1 MKVKGRANSKSA
13 RRRGT
18 TPGNRRSRRSRR
30 AQYDTRLR
38 TLNQLV
44 QVLSHETRNILGSFA
59 TCLELL
65 RRSTQLNQDD
75 KELVD
80 ILQSGS
86 RRLNEISE
94 QFAAFGPRA
103 PLRLGAVELSSL
115 IGDVVER
122 LRRDER
128 CSGTLDIRVD
138 CGPAIRHLAA
148 DRKLLGT
155 CLWNL
160 FLNAVQAMGARG
172 TLSIKT
178 QQSSGNIEIHVR
190 DTGPGIP
197 ASLRARIFEPLFTTK
212 TRAAGLGLTIARRVA
227 EEHGG
232 ELRLNRSEETGSQFI
247 VVLPLRSDTDISL
260 SGAQLGRAT
269 PNKAARQRLKN
280 RKGGHGN
287 R

>member
-1 MKVKGRANSKSA
+1 MKVKGRANSNSA
-13 RRRGT
+13 RRRAA
-18 TPGNRRSRRSRR
+18 GNRMRKPARRE
-30 AQYDTRLR
+30 QQDTHLE

-44 QVLSHETRNILGSFA
+44 QVLSHETRNILGSFV

-103 PLRLGAVELSSL
+103 PLRSESVELSRL
-115 IGDVVER
+115 IEHVVER
-122 LRRDER
+122 LRSDER
-128 CSGTLDIRVD
+128 CPETLDIRVD
-138 CGPAIRHLAA
+138 CDPAASDLAA
-148 DRKLLGT
+148 DRRLLGT

-172 TLSIKT
+172 TLEIKT
-178 QQSSGNIEIHVR
+178 EQTNGKIEIHVR

-197 ASLRARIFEPLFTTK
+197 ASLRTRIFEPLFTTK
-212 TRAAGLGLTIARRVA
+212 TRAAGLGLAIARRVA

-232 ELRLNRSEETGSQFI
+232 ELRLNTGQKPGSQFI
-247 VVLPLRSDTDISL
+247 VVLPLRSGSDISL
-260 SGAQLGRAT
+260 NEAQQLGSAT
-269 PNKAARQRLKN
+269 PNKAAEPRLKD
-280 RKGGHGN
+280 RKGGRGN